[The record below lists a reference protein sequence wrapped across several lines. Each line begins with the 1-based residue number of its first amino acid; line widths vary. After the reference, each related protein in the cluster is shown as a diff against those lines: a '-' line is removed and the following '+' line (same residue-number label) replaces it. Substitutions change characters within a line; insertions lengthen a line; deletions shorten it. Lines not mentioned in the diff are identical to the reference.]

1 VFSGVMFACPSS
13 IPSIDTMS
21 IAPLLEELFAMTF
34 FGIKPGLE
42 RIETL
47 LRHVDDPHVMLP
59 VIHVAGTNGKG
70 STCAMLAAILQRAG
84 YKTGLYTS
92 PHITRFNER
101 IRIDG
106 NEITDE
112 DIARL
117 ARPLMDAAKP
127 IGGTF
132 FEVTTAMALQYFA
145 EQRVDVAIIETGL
158 GGRLDATNVVS
169 PLLTIITSIDID
181 HEEYL
186 GSTLTDIAG
195 EKAGIIKADVPCIIT
210 EPRPELR
217 SVFEQRAQRLHAP
230 LTFVDDVLQV
240 DVDSYHP
247 DLTMTVSV
255 IDQNFRYY
263 LTTDLCGPHQ
273 ARNLAGVI
281 AALPVLRSIYFITED
296 HVRLGLQHVQA
307 ATGHTGRIQL
317 RRHEPPLVL
326 DVAHNPAGM
335 KALVDTLAACGLAER
350 PWQVVFGAMADKDVD
365 TMLTDLEPLTQ
376 TLYVCAPDYKRS
388 TPPEELAN
396 RARRNGFTDV
406 RTFSTV
412 ADAIRAALQANTA
425 MLVCGSFY
433 VAEEAVAAL
442 PNDEVR

>member
-1 VFSGVMFACPSS
+1 MSVIHPV
-13 IPSIDTMS
+13 IIMS

-47 LRHVDDPHVMLP
+47 LTHIGDPHVMLP

-70 STCAMLAAILQRAG
+70 STCAMLAAILQQAG

-92 PHITRFNER
+92 PHLTRFNER
-101 IRIDG
+101 IRING
-106 NEITDE
+106 TEISDE

-117 ARPLMDAAKP
+117 ARPLMNVAKP

-145 EQRVDVAIIETGL
+145 EQRVDVAVIETGL

-186 GSTLTDIAG
+186 GSTLTGIAG
-195 EKAGIIKADVPCIIT
+195 EKAGIIKADVPCIVT

-217 SVFEQRAQRLHAP
+217 SVFEERAQRLHAP

-281 AALPVLRSIYFITED
+281 AALPVLRSIYFISEE
-296 HVRLGLQHVQA
+296 HVRLGLQRVQA
-307 ATGHTGRIQL
+307 VTGHAGRIQL
-317 RRHEPPLVL
+317 RRHEPPIVL

-335 KALVDTLAACGLAER
+335 KALVETLAACGLAGH
-350 PWQVVFGAMADKDVD
+350 PWQVVFGVMADKDAD
-365 TMLTDLEPLTQ
+365 AMLADLRPLTQ
-376 TLYVCAPDYKRS
+376 TLHVCAPDYKRS
-388 TPPEELAN
+388 MAPEELAE
-396 RARRNGFTDV
+396 RAMRNGFDDV
-406 RTFSTV
+406 RTFGTV
-412 ADAIRAALQANTA
+412 ADAVRAALEADMAT
-425 MLVCGSFY
+425 LVCGSFY
-433 VAEEAVAAL
+433 VAEEASAVL
-442 PNDEVR
+442 PNDR

>member
-1 VFSGVMFACPSS
+1 
-13 IPSIDTMS
+13 MS

-47 LRHVDDPHVMLP
+47 LAHIGDPHVMLP

-70 STCAMLAAILQRAG
+70 STCAMLAAILQQAG

-106 NEITDE
+106 TEISDE

-145 EQRVDVAIIETGL
+145 EQRVDVAVIETGL
-158 GGRLDATNVVS
+158 GGRLDATNVVT
-169 PLLTIITSIDID
+169 PLLTIITSIDVD

-186 GSTLTDIAG
+186 GSTLTGIAG
-195 EKAGIIKADVPCIIT
+195 EKAGIIKADVPCIVT
-210 EPRPELR
+210 EPRLELR
-217 SVFEQRAQRLHAP
+217 SVFEERARRLHAP

-273 ARNLAGVI
+273 ARNLAGVL
-281 AALPVLRSIYFITED
+281 AALPVLRSIYFITVD
-296 HVRLGLQHVQA
+296 HARIGLQHVQT

-317 RRHEPPLVL
+317 RQHEPPLVL

-335 KALVDTLAACGLAER
+335 KALVETLAACGFAG
-350 PWQVVFGAMADKDVD
+350 PSWQVVFGVMADKDAD
-365 TMLTDLEPLTQ
+365 AMLADLRPLTQ

-388 TPPEELAN
+388 MTPEELAE
-396 RARRNGFTDV
+396 RAVRNGFDDV
-406 RTFSTV
+406 RTFGTV
-412 ADAIRAALQANTA
+412 ADAVRAALEADTA
-425 MLVCGSFY
+425 TLVCGSFY
-433 VAEEAVAAL
+433 VAEEASAVL
-442 PNDEVR
+442 PNDR